1 MIIVLLINSYAAII
15 LYGGN
20 YMQRNKPKKTKLPSR
35 QTKQLAEKI
44 IFVLGMIY
52 TITGIMVNI
61 HNMLK

>member
-1 MIIVLLINSYAAII
+1 
-15 LYGGN
+15 
-20 YMQRNKPKKTKLPSR
+20 MQRNKPKKTKLPSR